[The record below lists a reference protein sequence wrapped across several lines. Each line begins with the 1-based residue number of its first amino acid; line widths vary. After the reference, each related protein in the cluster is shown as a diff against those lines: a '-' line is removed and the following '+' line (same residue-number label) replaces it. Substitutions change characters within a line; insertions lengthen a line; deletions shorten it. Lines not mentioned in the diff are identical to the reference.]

1 MNILIASVFSIGSYS
16 RGIMPDVLQSQLDK
30 YPNATIYYLSC
41 SNTFDVCYFNIHKQ
55 PDVCYRC
62 KTGVKNTL
70 ELVSGNFKHL
80 KIEELISS
88 ADKQKAASFFS
99 DKPIVEFDQFFENFE
114 VGAATLST
122 YISRSR
128 DRDLIDVNQDYVKE
142 LAVNAL
148 SFYLG
153 LQRFLEKEK
162 IDVVYNFNG
171 RQDYVR
177 AVMRASLSK
186 NIDCYNVERARF
198 GGNVEFYKNVL
209 PHDIRYK
216 ANLVEQCWRE
226 SELSEAE
233 KIEIGSNFFDRQKL
247 GESIIFPSYTQ
258 GMTKEEVPDYLSNG
272 NKNIVLFNSSDD
284 EFAALGEEY
293 RNPFFKN
300 QNEGLEYLSDL
311 FGERIK
317 NFNLII
323 RMHPNLAGVKHKYV
337 EEIKQFHQK
346 YSNIFVIEPE
356 SKIDSYALMEKA
368 HKVISFGSTTGLE
381 ANFFRKP
388 VILLGKG
395 IYFYSEVA
403 YIPENKEE
411 IEALIT
417 SDLKPKPILDTLKFG
432 FYFLKGGTKSSY
444 YQESNRG
451 DGVFFK
457 KEGIHIFTI
466 PQRIKARIIQKTF
479 QFFKLRLKF

>member
-16 RGIMPDVLQSQLDK
+16 RGIMPDVLQGQLDK
-30 YPNATIYYLSC
+30 YPDATIYYLTC

-62 KTGVKNTL
+62 KTGVENTL
-70 ELVSGNFKHL
+70 ELISGNFKHL

-88 ADKQKAASFFS
+88 ADIQEAASFFS
-99 DKPIVEFDQFFENFE
+99 DKPIIEFDQIFENFE

-128 DRDLIDVNQDYVKE
+128 DRDLNDVNQSYVKE

-186 NIDCYNVERARF
+186 DIDCYNVERARF
-198 GGNVEFYKNVL
+198 GGYMEFYKNVL
-209 PHDIRYK
+209 PHNIRYK
-216 ANLVEQCWRE
+216 ANLVEQCWQK

-233 KIEIGSNFFDRQKL
+233 KNEIGANFFNRQKS

-258 GMTKEEVPDYLSNG
+258 GMTKEEVPGYMSNG

-293 RNPFFKN
+293 KNPFFEN
-300 QNEGLEYLSDL
+300 QNEGLDFLTALFRERLKEY
-311 FGERIK
+311 
-317 NFNLII
+317 NLII
-323 RMHPNLAGVKHKYV
+323 RMHPNLTGVKHEFANK
-337 EEIKQFHQK
+337 IRNLHQK
-346 YSNIFVIEPE
+346 HPNIYVVTPE
-356 SKIDSYALMEKA
+356 SVIDSYALMEYA
-368 HKVISFGSTTGLE
+368 QKVISFGSTTGLE
-381 ANFFRKP
+381 ANFLQKP

-403 YIPENKEE
+403 YIPDNKVE
-411 IEALIT
+411 IEVLIT
-417 SDLKPKPILDTLKFG
+417 SDLKPKSIEDTLKFG
-432 FYFLKGGTKSSY
+432 FYFLKGGTKSLY

-457 KEGIHIFTI
+457 KKGIHSFTI
-466 PQRIKARIIQKTF
+466 PQRIKARIIQKAF